1 MLSND
6 FNLIELKAPIG
17 FASVIFPFGMI
28 GAAIVLGFR
37 MGWPAIIGICVPILA
52 FPLQTYIGKKNGE
65 LLQKVNINKD
75 KRVKVCTEII

>member
-1 MLSND
+1 MT
-6 FNLIELKAPIG
+6 
-17 FASVIFPFGMI
+17 

-37 MGWPAIIGICVPILA
+37 LGWPAIIGISVPLLI

-75 KRVKVCTEII
+75 QRVKVCTEIIEGIKFVKLYGWELAFKRMIQNLR